1 METYTFNTQRYN
13 VRPHTAVARVVARPT
28 RRLLTRALRGAIAA
42 FGGKLRLRQQPSWAR
57 TRSAASRAT
66 LLMAVVHRL
75 TTGGV
80 QGWWLPGARIL

>member
-1 METYTFNTQRYN
+1 M
-13 VRPHTAVARVVARPT
+13 VS
-28 RRLLTRALRGAIAA
+28 LKCIDTRALRGAIAA

-80 QGWWLPGARIL
+80 QGWWLPGARHGARIL